1 LSGNEKRD
9 ENLSSHLKPR
19 RPLPPLRREPLLRE
33 LLRELLRLLRE
44 LLLLRPEERK
54 PPPERPLQPPLLPD
68 EREEGGCI
76 LWLSFIISLTT
87 WLIELPGS
95 QAIALVCPAARI
107 DSGSAFPSPTAV
119 FSKVVILLL
128 ASLKER
134 VKLSEILCSAGRP
147 FSAAGRGWGVGRR
160 LGSQAPRRYQGR
172 WWTLRSYRRLRQAL
186 PSLKVPSPTHTGA

>member
-33 LLRELLRLLRE
+33 LLRLLRE
-44 LLLLRPEERK
+44 LLLRLREPPLLPEERK

-68 EREEGGCI
+68 EREDGGRI

-87 WLIELPGS
+87 WPIELPGS

-119 FSKVVILLL
+119 FNKVVILLL

-147 FSAAGRGWGVGRR
+147 FSTAGLGWGEGRR

-172 WWTLRSYRRLRQAL
+172 W
-186 PSLKVPSPTHTGA
+186 